1 MLKIRWTA
9 KALMELSD
17 TLDYIE
23 QEWGIS
29 VATKLNEEVKLTLHR
44 IVSQPNLGK
53 SIESR
58 TGYRKINVM
67 KFSSL
72 FYKKEGNEIQIISF
86 FSNRQNPKNRK
97 L

>member
-29 VATKLNEEVKLTLHR
+29 VAIKLNEEVILTLHR
-44 IVSQPNLGK
+44 VVSQPSLGK

-72 FYKKEGNEIQIISF
+72 FYKKEGNEIQILTF
-86 FSNRQNPKNRK
+86 FSNRQNPQNKK